1 MEIQGFIQ
9 LIITINKIIFHI
21 ISFCTQTFLQIFPTA
36 YGKEDI
42 GHTLIKR
49 QSANQLH
56 RSPPLLSLPQFLS
69 DLKPLH
75 CPHLLSFIPLFQ
87 LNVSLLQWM
96 SYSG

>member
-9 LIITINKIIFHI
+9 LIITINKIHFHI

-36 YGKEDI
+36 YGKED
-42 GHTLIKR
+42 TLIKG
-49 QSANQLH
+49 QSANQLYQ
-56 RSPPLLSLPQFLS
+56 SPSLLSLPQFLS